1 MCFARRSEGRPI
13 GGVATGGFWDKEI
26 WKDYEGLKTS
36 QDLFRFEGILNCLN
50 PFLDPFRNPFLNPN
64 LFSKGSNRLLR
75 LPRSPRSPLAS
86 LASSVKA
93 LAELGLAWQL
103 GHLALRSLRT
113 WPAQLWNCLATSA
126 WSGAKVPGRPPRLGT
141 EMPQKWHESWN
152 VMKCQMSVVQGPI
165 GRVQDPWFSV
175 VSYELYGCLA

>member
-64 LFSKGSNRLLR
+64 LFSKDLKGFEQTFAF
-75 LPRSPRSPLAS
+75 AS
-86 LASSVKA
+86 FASFAV
-93 LAELGLAWQL
+93 GLVGQL
-103 GHLALRSLRT
+103 GESGTGRAG
-113 WPAQLWNCLATSA
+113 PCLAAAACPSIPSYVAGSA
-126 WSGAKVPGRPPRLGT
+126 LKLSGDVRMKRRQGAGSASEAGHRNAT
-141 EMPQKWHESWN
+141 EMAW
-152 VMKCQMSVVQGPI
+152 VMKCHEMSDERRAGSN
-165 GRVQDPWFSV
+165 W
-175 VSYELYGCLA
+175 